1 MTCCYEKMALF
12 WKPVSKAL
20 CQLANS
26 KQNPFKKAFFF
37 DIEYGCRITPISSEK
52 FTANIE
58 NPTQGKKISTS
69 NFHHVVKTIP

>member
-1 MTCCYEKMALF
+1 MKRWHCFENLLVK
-12 WKPVSKAL
+12 L
-20 CQLANS
+20 CANLLL
-26 KQNPFKKAFFF
+26 QNKILLKKLFFF
-37 DIEYGCRITPISSEK
+37 DIEYGCPITPISSEK